1 MKSITWVLMG
11 LFSGATIA
19 LTTAVLVVPEI
30 SSQARHT
37 GAHSRVPRSGGD
49 GAA

>member
-30 SSQARHT
+30 LEPSATHRR
-37 GAHSRVPRSGGD
+37 A
-49 GAA
+49 